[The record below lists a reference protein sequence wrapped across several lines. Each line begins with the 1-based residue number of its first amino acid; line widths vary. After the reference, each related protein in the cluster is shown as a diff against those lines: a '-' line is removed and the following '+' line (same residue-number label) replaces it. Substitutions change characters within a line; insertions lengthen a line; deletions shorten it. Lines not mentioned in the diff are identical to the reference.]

1 MEKKNKVLALALAL
15 GAIALSACAGANQD
29 SSSSSPSST
38 DDSSESSASLPDID
52 IEDGALS
59 YLKGKFYGGGG
70 SITVDEKTL
79 KWEGDS
85 DLSLKPTGVDVFTL
99 GSLAD
104 ESTLKQVP
112 AVYFDASYNNGVS
125 YCLYADVVSDG
136 FVHLDKK
143 VGDIYETIA
152 TFQPDIGKYAG
163 TYSSF
168 GDGSEY
174 NYYEV
179 IDPNF
184 DPDRDAYPMGRC
196 YPYYGSFTNEQQWYV
211 LARIRANED
220 DEAYYTVEFY
230 DSDDYGYDEYQIVKG
245 TSGFELYDPVYDYTC
260 YYSDEGAFNGLTLF
274 DDDTKES
281 VSVTLDVGEKT
292 ITFGEKSGTYAVDF
306 DDQGLLLKATFGDEV
321 ANLHLGDLY
330 LTYEANGT
338 TKVYPVDVTT
348 DLEGT
353 FTDKVNTVSFGYDR
367 DKWDYAVSWNNEAV
381 DYTYV
386 VANNRKSLSFS
397 VDGVNY
403 VVSPDKGEV
412 SVRVSS
418 GDNVSYFI
426 NGERY
431 DALFNDSFIAHD
443 KKNSFALRVDS
454 SFNYALGSESGK
466 ALYSYWHGDKLP
478 SLILEGS
485 ADNKKLNIVQE
496 GIGYFSLSSDNSE
509 DVVLYSQAV
518 LDEVYGT
525 YSSDGKDTF
534 VINSDVISYKG
545 SYYDYEFAPAFQSKL
560 GTYNFGISSKL
571 GDFEH
576 NLNGCIYS
584 DELSLVS
591 KDIFGKIAGTYS
603 LYGTYGIE
611 NIKLTADGD
620 LTLDT
625 LNEAGD
631 GLDKDVPYTYQIITT
646 DGNEIALLG
655 FPYNGLTV
663 FLYVYE
669 DHVMIAG
676 LNYYREEITNTWGV
690 YLDETSSNIL
700 YANNAS
706 LYYNGTAVTINSTIK
721 LGSSLVY
728 DTSVGIITISAG
740 DDGGSAVINNNGVVT
755 SLTRKYV
762 FTDYAKFVGE
772 YTANDTAVKFE
783 KTTTSYQ
790 ATIGEGSPIDL
801 SSLFFVLKD
810 GNVAIQISTIF
821 EKYYLILDES
831 TGTVT
836 CEYGGSSIP
845 PAPPIPSAA

>member
-1 MEKKNKVLALALAL
+1 MEKKNKVLTLALAL
-15 GAIALSACAGANQD
+15 GTIALSACAGANQD
-29 SSSSSPSST
+29 NSSSSSSST

-52 IEDGALS
+52 IDDGALS

-70 SITVDEKTL
+70 SLTVDEKTL

-85 DLSLKPTGVDVFTL
+85 DLSLKPTSVDVYTL

-125 YCLYADVVSDG
+125 YCLYADVVNDG

-143 VGDIYETIA
+143 NGDIYETIA
-152 TFQPDIGKYAG
+152 TFQPDISKYAG

-211 LARIRANED
+211 LARIRAGED
-220 DEAYYTVEFY
+220 DETYYTVEFH

-245 TSGFELYDPVYDYTC
+245 TSGFELYDPADDYSY

-321 ANLHLGDLY
+321 ANLHLRDLY
-330 LTYEANGT
+330 LTYETNGT
-338 TKVYPVDVTT
+338 TKVYPVDVTI

-353 FTDKVNTVSFGYDR
+353 FTDKVNTVSFGYDME
-367 DKWDYAVSWNNEAV
+367 KWDYAVSWNNKAV

-412 SVRVSS
+412 SVRVSN

-431 DALFNDSFIAHD
+431 DALFNDAFIAHD
-443 KKNSFALRVDS
+443 KKNSFALHIDG

-466 ALYSYWHGDKLP
+466 AVYSYWHGDKLP

-485 ADNKKLNIVQE
+485 ADNKRLNIVQE

-545 SYYDYEFAPAFQSKL
+545 SYYDYEFVPSFQSKL

-620 LTLDT
+620 LSLDT

-646 DGNEIALLG
+646 DGDQIAVLG
-655 FPYNGLTV
+655 FPYNGLTI
-663 FLYVYE
+663 FLYVYK
-669 DHVMIAG
+669 DHVMVAG
-676 LNYYREEITNTWGV
+676 LDYYREEITNTWGV

-700 YANNAS
+700 YANDAA
-706 LYYNGTAVTINSTIK
+706 LYYNGTAVTIKSTIK

-728 DTSVGIITISAG
+728 DTSVGIITISAS

-755 SLTRKYV
+755 SLTRKYA

-772 YTANDTAVKFE
+772 YTANDTAIKFE

-810 GNVAIQISTIF
+810 GKVAIQISTIF

-845 PAPPIPSAA
+845 PAPPIPPAA